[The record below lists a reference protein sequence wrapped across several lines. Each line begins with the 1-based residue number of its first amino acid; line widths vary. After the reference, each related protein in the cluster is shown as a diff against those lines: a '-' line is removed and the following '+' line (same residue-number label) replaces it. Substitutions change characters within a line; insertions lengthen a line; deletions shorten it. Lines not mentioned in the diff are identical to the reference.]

1 MVIASQPESRP
12 APRRS
17 MNAPGCTTIREVL
30 ARVGDKWSVFVIT
43 LLGERT
49 MRFTELQRS
58 IEGISQ
64 RMLTLTLRGLERD
77 GLATRTVFP
86 TVPPSVQYALTPLGR
101 TLLDPVRGLA
111 EWATKHR
118 EQIQSARD
126 RFDGA
131 SARLSS

>member
-1 MVIASQPESRP
+1 MSARNKKVRDDCVA
-12 APRRS
+12 A
-17 MNAPGCTTIREVL
+17 REVL
-30 ARVGDKWSVFVIT
+30 DRIGDSWSALTVGTLARGPQ
-43 LLGERT
+43 
-49 MRFTELQRS
+49 RFTELQRS
-58 IEGISQ
+58 IDGVSQ